1 MIYLSKV
8 QEKDIGFEMQCK
20 IVFCT
25 VDIFAV
31 LQRIKLC
38 RILTFVIPEEI
49 CDKGKCTHWLNLPCT
64 VGGYR
69 NIPFKF
75 EFLYMLVLPLMGSL
89 IPIALLCASKEA
101 MSEISSRASSVP

>member
-1 MIYLSKV
+1 MSKV

-31 LQRIKLC
+31 LQIIKLC

-49 CDKGKCTHWLNLPCT
+49 CDKGKCTHWLNLLCT
-64 VGGYR
+64 VGGFR
-69 NIPFKF
+69 NISIK
-75 EFLYMLVLPLMGSL
+75 FLYVRACRKYSFNNNKTFRSL
-89 IPIALLCASKEA
+89 FKYYGLYHQI
-101 MSEISSRASSVP
+101 